1 MDERTI
7 AEIKNLWKEC
17 FHDSDDYLNRFFCYN
32 QPQESALYIEQDH
45 HVVSSLQMLPYTLY
59 YYGYELPVTYIYAVC
74 TAPAYR
80 RRGYMRQLLQACFE
94 KAKQNGSTMAML
106 LPANKPLFES
116 YRKCGFVNF
125 FCTEPVVVRFPDAG
139 LSPFVREVRADEFTA
154 VVNYLQSCYKHYP
167 MALFHSEKQLRFVE
181 EDLLAQGVRPF
192 VYLKNKKI
200 VGTIWAVDGDEQV
213 TVVEIQADTEAI
225 HEALLKHVAH
235 HWKKEKVWFRRV
247 PQENSQPLSM
257 CCLLNAEPYYPIW
270 LEQHPHDAASWEEI
284 HRFPPSE
291 QVSIL
296 FDLQHPKG
304 YMSLMLD
311 L

>member
-7 AEIKNLWKEC
+7 TEIKNLWKAC
-17 FHDSDDYLNRFFCYN
+17 FHDSDDYINRFFYYN
-32 QPQESALYIEQDH
+32 QPQESALYIEQDG
-45 HVVSSLQMLPYTLY
+45 HVVSSLQMLPYTFY

-80 RRGYMRQLLQACFE
+80 RRGYMRQMLQACFE
-94 KAKQNGSTMAML
+94 KAKLNGSTMAML
-106 LPANKPLFES
+106 LPANESLFES

-125 FCTEPVVVRFPDAG
+125 LCTDPIVCRFPNAG
-139 LSPFVREVRADEFTA
+139 PSPFVREARADEFTA
-154 VVNYLQSCYKHYP
+154 VVNYLQTCYKRYP
-167 MALFHSEKQLRFVE
+167 MAVLHSEKQLRFVG

-192 VYLKNKKI
+192 IYLKDEKI

-225 HEALLKHVAH
+225 HEALLKHVTH
-235 HWKKEKVWFRRV
+235 HWKREKVWFRRI
-247 PQENSQPLSM
+247 PKENSRPLSM
-257 CCLLNAEPYYPIW
+257 CRLLNAEPYYPIW
-270 LEQHPHDAASWEEI
+270 LEQHPHNAASLEEI
-284 HRFPPSE
+284 RRLPPSE

-296 FDLQHPKG
+296 FDIQHEKG

-311 L
+311 V